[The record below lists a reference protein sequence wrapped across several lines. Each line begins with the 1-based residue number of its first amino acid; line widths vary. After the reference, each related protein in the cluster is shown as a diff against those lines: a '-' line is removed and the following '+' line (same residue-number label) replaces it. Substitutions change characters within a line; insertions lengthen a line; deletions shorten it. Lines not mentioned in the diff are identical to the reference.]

1 MNARSLA
8 LTAIALPLGACEPPG
23 DSAEAGLEPSV
34 EMVGEIA
41 VLRVAGSPYEM
52 GYAHGELLREQLEEG
67 AEYIEDSE
75 MALLEGL
82 ASFYGLLEQAQH
94 ESYPWVV
101 EECQGMVDAYGDE
114 DEWSLDRCLLLAY
127 GDVVMEKLS
136 QEWGCSQFVASGA
149 ATTDGSV
156 VHGRNLDWAE
166 VSFMVE
172 NPTLIVRHPED
183 GVPWVAFGFPGNIS
197 PYNGMN
203 ALGLSFA
210 SNEAHGAEPVG
221 AAGPAHT
228 QMGRYALE
236 RYGTLDEVESFVL
249 GETHASATILVFAD
263 GDAGDARVLE
273 LAVGAQAA
281 RAMDE
286 RGLIMAT
293 NHFEDP
299 VAAAVHLEPSA
310 NSTARY
316 DRLEQRLDPQGQDS
330 VYGAMDL
337 EAAVAL
343 LRDTTHAHSG
353 TSYSPELFDG
363 ADTIANN
370 GAIQSLVML
379 PTAGAL
385 YVASGGIPVPQR
397 AYTGFSLDWLFG
409 YTEQNQVDPA
419 VIPAAL

>member
-166 VSFMVE
+166 VSFMVD

-263 GDAGDARVLE
+263 GAPGAQRQLHRALRPPGAATRSAGPGQRLRSDGSRGRGGAAAGHHPRPQRDQLQPRAVRWRRHHRQQRRHPVAGDAAHGRRAVRGLGGYPRASARLHRLLPG
-273 LAVGAQAA
+273 LAVRLYRTEPGGPRRDPCGAVSGPA
-281 RAMDE
+281 R
-286 RGLIMAT
+286 
-293 NHFEDP
+293 
-299 VAAAVHLEPSA
+299 S
-310 NSTARY
+310 
-316 DRLEQRLDPQGQDS
+316 
-330 VYGAMDL
+330 
-337 EAAVAL
+337 
-343 LRDTTHAHSG
+343 
-353 TSYSPELFDG
+353 SPE
-363 ADTIANN
+363 
-370 GAIQSLVML
+370 Q
-379 PTAGAL
+379 P
-385 YVASGGIPVPQR
+385 
-397 AYTGFSLDWLFG
+397 
-409 YTEQNQVDPA
+409 
-419 VIPAAL
+419 